1 VYVQDTISWSL
12 GFALP
17 AAAMASAVLL
27 FLAGSANYRHVM
39 PTESPMARVVKVVAA
54 ALKNRCGAPHPQ
66 LCNHHAALCI
76 WARIAARM
84 KCGW

>member
-1 VYVQDTISWSL
+1 MYVQDAISWSL

-27 FLAGSANYRHVM
+27 FLAGSANYRHVA

-54 ALKNRCGAPHPQ
+54 ALKNRCVWLWHTSAD
-66 LCNHHAALCI
+66 ALCS
-76 WARIAARM
+76 AHAEQ
-84 KCGW
+84 C

>member
-27 FLAGSANYRHVM
+27 FLAGSANYRHVA

-54 ALKNRCGAPHPQ
+54 ALKNRCVRLAVSGSRAHMHM
-66 LCNHHAALCI
+66 LVAMHV
-76 WARIAARM
+76 
-84 KCGW
+84 

>member
-27 FLAGSANYRHVM
+27 FLAGSANYRHVA

-54 ALKNRCGAPHPQ
+54 ALKNRCAAPHSQ
-66 LCNHHAALCI
+66 LGIHQAALGIC
-76 WARIAARM
+76 ARIAALVI
-84 KCGW
+84 CSL